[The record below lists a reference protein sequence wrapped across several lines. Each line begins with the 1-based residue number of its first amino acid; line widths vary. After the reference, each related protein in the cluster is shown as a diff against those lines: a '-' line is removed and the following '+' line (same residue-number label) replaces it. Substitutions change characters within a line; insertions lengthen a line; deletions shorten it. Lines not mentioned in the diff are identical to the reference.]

1 MAMFLP
7 FLFSLEYI
15 WTTIVLLFSFQWNA
29 LSQCGRGSEHVRR
42 GPPAREDRSSDN
54 RGCRLQLLW
63 SNLVAAALHWDN
75 GINEVGVVALLM
87 AL

>member
-1 MAMFLP
+1 MTMFLP
-7 FLFSLEYI
+7 FLVLVEYF
-15 WTTIVLLFSFQWNA
+15 WTSIVLLFSFQWNA
-29 LSQCGRGSEHVRR
+29 LSQCGRGREHVRR

-63 SNLVAAALHWDN
+63 SNLVAAALHLDN
-75 GINEVGVVALLM
+75 DINEVGVVALLM